1 MMKMMDTTDHVM
13 NFATPPY
20 NWGCLPRCSGA
31 DTAADIPGEQGSH
44 WCAGCRESPP
54 RLAALCGPAKLVAA
68 AATGRGLPPGSAV
81 LLTDLTVRRLRTR
94 RESKCRQGSA
104 AVPVV
109 QSLRRP
115 VARRRRRVARPPR
128 ARGPYPW
135 VFVASRT
142 GARLLIGSSLLCEA
156 HRQ

>member
-1 MMKMMDTTDHVM
+1 MMKMMNTTDHVM

-44 WCAGCRESPP
+44 YCAGCRESPP

-81 LLTDLTVRRLRTR
+81 SAATTGAVLGLMVV
-94 RESKCRQGSA
+94 SA
-104 AVPVV
+104 AVGFQV
-109 QSLRRP
+109 QES
-115 VARRRRRVARPPR
+115 
-128 ARGPYPW
+128 
-135 VFVASRT
+135 
-142 GARLLIGSSLLCEA
+142 
-156 HRQ
+156 